1 MNNNG
6 ILSFD
11 EAISQFT
18 PQSFP
23 LGDGRM
29 IIAPYWA
36 DVDTRG
42 TGRVWYRETFEAS
55 LLARAKNEI
64 RAAFIN
70 QIFFEPTTLFIAT
83 WDHVGYYSGKTDL
96 VCHYLLTTI
105 KQSSFL
111 PSKFVVGV
119 YNTSIVLQS

>member
-6 ILSFD
+6 LLSFD
-11 EAISQFT
+11 VPVSQFT

-29 IIAPYWA
+29 IVAPYWA

-42 TGRVWYRETFEAS
+42 TGKVWYRETTEAA
-55 LLARAKNEI
+55 LLTKAKSEI

-70 QIFFEPTTLFIAT
+70 QMFFEPTTLFIAT
-83 WDHVGYYSGKTDL
+83 WDHVGYYDSNTDL
-96 VCHYLLTTI
+96 VCQY
-105 KQSSFL
+105 
-111 PSKFVVGV
+111 
-119 YNTSIVLQS
+119 